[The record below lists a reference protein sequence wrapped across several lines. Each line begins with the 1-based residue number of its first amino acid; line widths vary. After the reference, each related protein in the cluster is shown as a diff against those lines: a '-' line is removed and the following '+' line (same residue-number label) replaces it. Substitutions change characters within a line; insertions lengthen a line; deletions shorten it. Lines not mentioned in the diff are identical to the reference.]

1 MKKILLPIILLSIV
15 LLGCSNS
22 MKDIEN
28 SIQSTITEFFN
39 EINNFEITDDSE
51 SLSNYFTGDSSIKE
65 KLISYLTTF
74 ENERYDE
81 EVDHEIDSITVSKFN
96 NLYKAEVEYKVISK
110 ESNLILVNSGMNLYL
125 KNINNQFKIDSGDF
139 GG

>member
-1 MKKILLPIILLSIV
+1 MKKILLPIVLLSIV

-22 MKDIEN
+22 MTDIES

-39 EINNFEITDDSE
+39 EINNFEKTDNNA
-51 SLSNYFTGDSSIKE
+51 SLSNYFTNDSSVKQR
-65 KLISYLTTF
+65 LISYLTTF
-74 ENERYDE
+74 ENERYKE

-96 NLYKAEVEYKVISK
+96 SMYKAEVEYKVISK

-125 KNINNQFKIDSGDF
+125 KNINNQFKIENGDF